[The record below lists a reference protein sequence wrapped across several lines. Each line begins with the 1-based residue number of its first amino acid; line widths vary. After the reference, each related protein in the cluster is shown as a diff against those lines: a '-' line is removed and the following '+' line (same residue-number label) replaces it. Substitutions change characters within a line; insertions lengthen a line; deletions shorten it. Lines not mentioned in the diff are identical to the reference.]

1 MSKAKTPYNWYIE
14 HKEEFRTDTNETVI
28 FAFVNKDGLRR
39 LKPYKNRSG
48 NMWTINNILFIDEIP
63 ISVKVSGNVVFVH
76 PTYLEKLSDISP
88 IKRYSKEIIK
98 YLNRRNVENLPVDA
112 ETVSMIVERIL
123 EWK

>member
-1 MSKAKTPYNWYIE
+1 MSKAKTLYNWYIE

-123 EWK
+123 E

>member
-1 MSKAKTPYNWYIE
+1 MSKAKTLYNWYIE

-48 NMWTINNILFIDEIP
+48 NMWTINDILFIDEIP

-123 EWK
+123 E

>member
-1 MSKAKTPYNWYIE
+1 MSKAKTLYNWYIE

-63 ISVKVSGNVVFVH
+63 ISVKVSGNIVFVH

-123 EWK
+123 E